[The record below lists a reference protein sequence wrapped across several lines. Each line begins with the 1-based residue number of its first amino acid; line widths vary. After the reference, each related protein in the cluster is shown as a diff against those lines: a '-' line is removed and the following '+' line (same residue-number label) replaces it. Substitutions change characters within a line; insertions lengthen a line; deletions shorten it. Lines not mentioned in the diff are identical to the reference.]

1 MKAIADD
8 WVALEDEED
17 EEEGEGEEAMRAL
30 FEEEVEEEDT
40 DVESDGEAAAKY
52 LSFSSWLSP
61 VQRKKTLKTH
71 VS

>member
-30 FEEEVEEEDT
+30 FEEEGEEEDT
-40 DVESDGEAAAKY
+40 DVESGGEAAAEIFE
-52 LSFSSWLSP
+52 LF
-61 VQRKKTLKTH
+61 
-71 VS
+71 